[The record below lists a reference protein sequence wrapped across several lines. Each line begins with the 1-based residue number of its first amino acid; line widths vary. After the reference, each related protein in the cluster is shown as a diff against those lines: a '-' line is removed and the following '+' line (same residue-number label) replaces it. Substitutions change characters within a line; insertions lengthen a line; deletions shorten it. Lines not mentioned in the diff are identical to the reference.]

1 MPVPDVLLMRWCL
14 GQLLS
19 PPSHTGRNNCKGH
32 RAEMSHHAIV
42 IVRFACAVCRSHMNQ
57 HASIET
63 KSNTLSAT
71 QMRANI
77 PSSPSISRSKAI
89 PKHKENKLKKLE
101 SSCLWWTGCKYKW
114 CSFSSFYYLSQKTT
128 VASIHPSDCLKTIFS
143 WNRRRQEWPS
153 LHDDLKIWRLSHQTF
168 SSMKGFFSYSNFTS
182 MEGTMWTWTKLEH
195 STCWKNNGY
204 LDVRGRSLST
214 GGTPNPTKWQDVVGH
229 DLILSKTGS
238 WNGLLSAK

>member
-1 MPVPDVLLMRWCL
+1 MRRL
-14 GQLLS
+14 K
-19 PPSHTGRNNCKGH
+19 P
-32 RAEMSHHAIV
+32 
-42 IVRFACAVCRSHMNQ
+42 NQ
-57 HASIET
+57 THCWRHKWE
-63 KSNTLSAT
+63 
-71 QMRANI
+71 Q
-77 PSSPSISRSKAI
+77 ISRRLQASLDQ
-89 PKHKENKLKKLE
+89 KLSRSTKKTSWRNLN
-101 SSCLWWTGCKYKW
+101 
-114 CSFSSFYYLSQKTT
+114 YLHVYDEQDANTNGAAFRLSTISLRRPT

-195 STCWKNNGY
+195 STSWKNNGY